1 MPAVAQSR
9 QRRKRAFLL
18 VAAVLLGTG
27 VALVGA
33 VSSWRKV
40 ESFQPL
46 GFAATP
52 RDGHWLVTSVG
63 DGETLLAPGDQILLV
78 GGREA
83 GQVSDL
89 GAILRRRP
97 ETDLVVARGED
108 VLAPIRYRRP
118 ALEIDWPY
126 LILALI
132 GVAYL
137 VIGFATLLQDQR
149 RTARFFYLWCLTST
163 LVYIASPGELLD
175 PVDRATYVLET
186 VARVLLAPLTLHL
199 FLVFPRPLARRWAPF
214 AYLPAVFLL
223 LAQWDA
229 MANQGRW
236 LWQGNLQRAIAT
248 LQQLELY
255 HLVAFALA
263 AAAILAW
270 RLLRRLQPEPLRQA
284 IWIALG
290 LAGGYLP
297 FLALYLL
304 PRSLGGE
311 PGQLQAALAVLP
323 LALVPLT
330 FAYAILR
337 YRLWDIGPL
346 VRSSVSLTLTVLLGV
361 LGFSL
366 ANLAVTRVVPED
378 LAAART
384 LLTFASGLAIA
395 GLMIP
400 TRRGLDRSLERIQYR
415 HTFQRRRSLAE
426 FGRDLL
432 HERDLGQL
440 SEMLL
445 GQIEETFDV
454 ACANLLLRSEAGL
467 VPVRGEPALPSVVPE
482 EALGEDFW
490 ASEVRALSAVE
501 LAVEPMTPQR
511 RLFAAGYRY
520 ALPLE
525 VRDTRLGAVVLGYK
539 AGEVPLASADLD
551 LIRNLLDQV
560 ALAVENAQLLE
571 QVRAQ
576 LAEVTRLEHYTR
588 EIFES
593 SPTGIVVLDRDGR
606 IESANTAFERLVGEK
621 VEAGRLL
628 AEVLPI
634 EALPEPGEGL
644 REVSLRTPGAEP
656 RYLQISVAS
665 FEAGPH
671 GPRRVVVV
679 ADVTD
684 RIAMEAALLERERL
698 ASLGM
703 LAAGVAHEVNT
714 PLTGISSYAQLL
726 LADTPADDPRRA
738 LLEKVERQ
746 TFRASR
752 IVSNLLEL
760 SRERPRETRPVDVG
774 RVVGDGLDLLAER
787 IAGANVRLTWKP
799 PEVPI
804 VVEGNDDELQ
814 QVVTNLALNAVE
826 ALAPAGGD
834 LEVTLTAD
842 ERWARLAVR
851 DSGAG
856 IAPQELERI
865 FEPFFSTKTA
875 QGGTGLG
882 LAISYAI
889 VHRHG
894 GELRVVSHAG
904 DGTCFLVELPRAA
917 GESR

>member
-1 MPAVAQSR
+1 
-9 QRRKRAFLL
+9 
-18 VAAVLLGTG
+18 
-27 VALVGA
+27 
-33 VSSWRKV
+33 
-40 ESFQPL
+40 
-46 GFAATP
+46 
-52 RDGHWLVTSVG
+52 
-63 DGETLLAPGDQILLV
+63 
-78 GGREA
+78 
-83 GQVSDL
+83 
-89 GAILRRRP
+89 
-97 ETDLVVARGED
+97 
-108 VLAPIRYRRP
+108 
-118 ALEIDWPY
+118 
-126 LILALI
+126 
-132 GVAYL
+132 
-137 VIGFATLLQDQR
+137 
-149 RTARFFYLWCLTST
+149 
-163 LVYIASPGELLD
+163 
-175 PVDRATYVLET
+175 
-186 VARVLLAPLTLHL
+186 
-199 FLVFPRPLARRWAPF
+199 VFPRPLGRRWAPF
-214 AYLPAVFLL
+214 AYLPAAFLL
-223 LAQWDA
+223 LAHWDA

-236 LWQGNLQRAIAT
+236 FWQGNLARAIAT

-304 PRSLGGE
+304 PRTLGSE
-311 PGQLQAALAVLP
+311 PGRLQASLAVLP

-346 VRSSVSLTLTVLLGV
+346 VRSSVSLTLTVLVGV

-366 ANLAVTRVVPED
+366 ANLAVTRVVPEE

-445 GQIEETFDV
+445 GQLEETFDL

-467 VPVRGEPALPSVVPE
+467 VPVRGEPALPGALPE

-501 LAVEPMTPQR
+501 LAVEPLTPQR
-511 RLFAAGYRY
+511 RLFVAGYRY
-520 ALPLE
+520 ALPLQ
-525 VRDTRLGAVVLGYK
+525 VRDSKLGAVVLGYK
-539 AGEVPLASADLD
+539 AGEVPLASDDLD
-551 LIRNLLDQV
+551 LIRSLLGQV

-576 LAEVTRLEHYTR
+576 LAEVTRLERYTR

-593 SPTGIVVLDRDGR
+593 SPSGIVVLDREGR
-606 IESANTAFERLVGEK
+606 IESANTAFQLLVGEP
-621 VEAGRLL
+621 VQPGRPL
-628 AEVLPI
+628 AEVLPVDP
-634 EALPEPGEGL
+634 LPEPGEGL
-644 REVSLRTPGAEP
+644 REVSLGGRGAEP
-656 RYLQISVAS
+656 RYLQLSVAS
-665 FEAGPH
+665 FEAGPR

-684 RIAMEAALLERERL
+684 RIAMEAALQEGERL

-726 LADTPADDPRRA
+726 LADTPVDDPRRA

-760 SRERPRETRPVDVG
+760 SRERPRETHPVELG

-787 IAGANVRLTWKP
+787 IAG
-799 PEVPI
+799 
-804 VVEGNDDELQ
+804 
-814 QVVTNLALNAVE
+814 
-826 ALAPAGGD
+826 
-834 LEVTLTAD
+834 
-842 ERWARLAVR
+842 
-851 DSGAG
+851 
-856 IAPQELERI
+856 
-865 FEPFFSTKTA
+865 
-875 QGGTGLG
+875 
-882 LAISYAI
+882 
-889 VHRHG
+889 
-894 GELRVVSHAG
+894 
-904 DGTCFLVELPRAA
+904 
-917 GESR
+917 

>member
-1 MPAVAQSR
+1 MPPHAQPR
-9 QRRKRAFLL
+9 QRRKRTLL
-18 VAAVLLGTG
+18 LAAAVLLGAG
-27 VALVGA
+27 VSLIGA

-46 GFAATP
+46 GFTAVP
-52 RDGHWLVTSVG
+52 RGGHWLVTSVE
-63 DGETLLAPGDQILLV
+63 DSETLLARGDQILLV

-83 GQVSDL
+83 GQISDL

-97 ETDLVVARGED
+97 ETDLVVARGDD

-126 LILALI
+126 LILAVI
-132 GVAYL
+132 GAAYL

-149 RTARFFYLWCLTST
+149 RTARLFYLWCLTST
-163 LVYIASPGELLD
+163 LVYVASSGDLLD
-175 PVDRATYVLET
+175 PLDRATYLLET
-186 VARVLLAPLTLHL
+186 AGRVLLAPLTLHL
-199 FLVFPRPLARRWAPF
+199 FLVFPRPLGRRWAPF
-214 AYLPAVFLL
+214 AYLPAAFLL
-223 LAQWDA
+223 LAHWDA

-236 LWQGNLQRAIAT
+236 FWQGDLGRAIAS
-248 LQQLELY
+248 LEQLELY
-255 HLVAFALA
+255 HLVVFALTG
-263 AAAILAW
+263 AAILAW
-270 RLLRRLQPEPLRQA
+270 RLLRRFEAEPLRQA
-284 IWIALG
+284 IWIAWG

-297 FLALYLL
+297 FLAFYLL
-304 PRSLGGE
+304 PRTLGRE
-311 PGQLQAALAVLP
+311 PGPLQSSLTVLP

-346 VRSSVSLTLTVLLGV
+346 VRSSLSLSLTVLVGV

-400 TRRGLDRSLERIQYR
+400 TRRGLDRSLERVQYR
-415 HTFQRRRSLAE
+415 HTFHRRRSLVD

-440 SEMLL
+440 SESLL
-445 GQIEETFDV
+445 GQLEETFDL
-454 ACANLLLRSEAGL
+454 ACANLLLRSGQGL
-467 VPVRGEPALPSVVPE
+467 VPVRGEPTWSGVVPE
-482 EALGEDFW
+482 EALAEDFW
-490 ASEVRALSAVE
+490 SSDVQALSAVGF
-501 LAVEPMTPQR
+501 AVEPTSPQR
-511 RLFAAGYRY
+511 QLFAAGYRY
-520 ALPLE
+520 ALPLR
-525 VRDTRLGAVVLGYK
+525 VRDARLGAVVLGYK
-539 AGEVPLASADLD
+539 AGEVPLASDDLD
-551 LIRNLLDQV
+551 LIRGLLDQV

-593 SPTGIVVLDRDGR
+593 SPTGIVVLDPEGR
-606 IESANTAFERLVGEK
+606 IESANTAFARLVGEP
-621 VEAGRLL
+621 VRPGQPL

-634 EALPEPGEGL
+634 DPLPEPSEGL
-644 REVSLRTPGAEP
+644 REVSLAVPGGGS
-656 RYLQISVAS
+656 RYLQLSVAS
-665 FEAGPH
+665 FEAGPR

-684 RIAMEAALLERERL
+684 RIAMEAALQERERL
-698 ASLGM
+698 ASLGL

-726 LADTPADDPRRA
+726 LADTPVGDPRRA

-760 SRERPRETRPVDVG
+760 SRERPRETQPVDLG
-774 RVVGDGLDLLAER
+774 RVVADSLDLLAPR
-787 IAGANVRLTWKP
+787 IGGANVRLAWRP
-799 PEVPI
+799 PGSPI
-804 VVEGNDDELQ
+804 VVEGNDGELQ

-826 ALAPAGGD
+826 AMAPAGGD
-834 LEVTLTAD
+834 LEVTLEAD
-842 ERWARLAVR
+842 ERWVRLAVH
-851 DSGAG
+851 DSGPG
-856 IAPQELERI
+856 IPPVELERI
-865 FEPFFSTKTA
+865 FEPFFSTKTGR
-875 QGGTGLG
+875 GGTGLG
-882 LAISYAI
+882 LAISYTI

-894 GELRVVSHAG
+894 GELRVVSQPGEGA
-904 DGTCFLVELPRAA
+904 CFIVQLPRQAV
-917 GESR
+917 SR

>member
-1 MPAVAQSR
+1 
-9 QRRKRAFLL
+9 
-18 VAAVLLGTG
+18 
-27 VALVGA
+27 
-33 VSSWRKV
+33 
-40 ESFQPL
+40 
-46 GFAATP
+46 
-52 RDGHWLVTSVG
+52 
-63 DGETLLAPGDQILLV
+63 
-78 GGREA
+78 
-83 GQVSDL
+83 
-89 GAILRRRP
+89 
-97 ETDLVVARGED
+97 
-108 VLAPIRYRRP
+108 
-118 ALEIDWPY
+118 
-126 LILALI
+126 
-132 GVAYL
+132 
-137 VIGFATLLQDQR
+137 
-149 RTARFFYLWCLTST
+149 
-163 LVYIASPGELLD
+163 
-175 PVDRATYVLET
+175 
-186 VARVLLAPLTLHL
+186 
-199 FLVFPRPLARRWAPF
+199 
-214 AYLPAVFLL
+214 
-223 LAQWDA
+223 
-229 MANQGRW
+229 
-236 LWQGNLQRAIAT
+236 
-248 LQQLELY
+248 
-255 HLVAFALA
+255 
-263 AAAILAW
+263 
-270 RLLRRLQPEPLRQA
+270 
-284 IWIALG
+284 
-290 LAGGYLP
+290 
-297 FLALYLL
+297 
-304 PRSLGGE
+304 
-311 PGQLQAALAVLP
+311 
-323 LALVPLT
+323 VPLT

-400 TRRGLDRSLERIQYR
+400 TRRGLDRTLERIQYR

-445 GQIEETFDV
+445 GQLEETFDV

-467 VPVRGEPALPSVVPE
+467 IPVRGEPALPSVVPE

-490 ASEVRALSAVE
+490 ASEVRTLSAVE

-525 VRDTRLGAVVLGYK
+525 VRDTRLGAVVLGFK
-539 AGEVPLASADLD
+539 AGEVPLASDDLD

-560 ALAVENAQLLE
+560 ALAVDNAQLLE

-606 IESANTAFERLVGEK
+606 IESANTAFERLVGER

-644 REVSLRTPGAEP
+644 REVRFGTPGAEP
-656 RYLQISVAS
+656 RYLQLSVAS

-684 RIAMEAALLERERL
+684 RITMEAALQQGERL

-752 IVSNLLEL
+752 IVANLLEL
-760 SRERPRETRPVDVG
+760 SRERPRETRPVDLG
-774 RVVGDGLDLLAER
+774 RLVGDGLDLLAER
-787 IAGANVRLTWKP
+787 IAGANVRLTWKL

-804 VVEGNDDELQ
+804 VVEGNDGELQ

-834 LEVTLTAD
+834 LEVTLKAD

-851 DSGAG
+851 DSGPG
-856 IAPQELERI
+856 IAPEELERI
-865 FEPFFSTKTA
+865 FEPFVSTKTA

-889 VHRHG
+889 VQRHG
-894 GELRVVSHAG
+894 GDLRVVSHPG
-904 DGTCFLVELPRAA
+904 EGTCFLVELPRAA